1 MSAYMPERHRRN
13 IRRIG
18 DLIDDVTGLLDE
30 YRRLDPNILTFA
42 DTINELVDARISLT
56 NTIRAIRQE
65 VEAQAIEQARRLEPE
80 PVTLEI
86 PIISIPDHDRK
97 EPTA

>member
-1 MSAYMPERHRRN
+1 MSAYMPEQHRRN

-86 PIISIPDHDRK
+86 PIISIPDHDHK
-97 EPTA
+97 DQA